1 MENLIKAYKR
11 HLAADRTS
19 CGKATANQF
28 RLFLHAASYWLV
40 WALQATLPK
49 RSPWRTAQFDTVRLR
64 LIKIATRVDELKKR
78 VRVRLPTACPDQ
90 PILRFCV
97 ERLTRLR
104 LLTGAA
110 GRRARS
116 QPCVVNP
123 KPSKRPRPA
132 AAAGDAKLRPKVENL
147 NTTLQSC

>member
-1 MENLIKAYKR
+1 MENHIKSYKR

-49 RSPWRTAQFDTVRLR
+49 RSPWRTVQFDTIRLR
-64 LIKIATRVDELKKR
+64 LIKIAARVDELKKR

-90 PILRFCV
+90 PILRLCV

-104 LLTGAA
+104 LLT
-110 GRRARS
+110 
-116 QPCVVNP
+116 
-123 KPSKRPRPA
+123 
-132 AAAGDAKLRPKVENL
+132 
-147 NTTLQSC
+147 